1 MPKIKLFVPAV
12 IWFFI
17 VFYLLIMS
25 GKKIPHNG
33 IFSIPNFDKFVHA
46 SLFGMQVLLACFP
59 FVRSNTAS
67 KALFL
72 KITIAAVLYGI
83 AMEFV
88 QKYFTTDRAFDFW
101 DMLADAVGA
110 TTGYWCMVFWY
121 KRMLRKQQAVV

>member
-1 MPKIKLFVPAV
+1 
-12 IWFFI
+12 
-17 VFYLLIMS
+17 MS
-25 GKKIPHNG
+25 GKKIPHSG

-59 FVRSNTAS
+59 FFRSNSAS
-67 KALFL
+67 ARLFF
-72 KITIAAVLYGI
+72 KITIGVVLYGI

-110 TTGYWCMVFWY
+110 FTGYLCMSFWY
-121 KRMLRKQQAVV
+121 KRILRKQQAIV